1 MRVNF
6 LPNFLA
12 NIPVGAA
19 NGYKTH
25 HNPVLRALDQS
36 FAVIEFKIDGTI
48 ITANAPFLAAI
59 GYRLDEIKGKHHRI
73 FVDPDL
79 AKSPDYAAFW
89 ASLAK
94 GQTQSAIFQ
103 RRRKDGSKLWLQAS
117 YAPVQDPQGRVTK
130 VVKVATDITE
140 IEERNIDAAGK
151 LMALDRS
158 QALIEFDPTGHILDA
173 NQNFL
178 DVVGYRLD
186 EIKGQHHRMF
196 VEESHAQS
204 RAYAE
209 FWTNL
214 AQGRHESGEFSRR
227 TRDGRTV
234 WLQATY
240 NPIADRDGRIVKI
253 VKFASDITAAKL
265 ASAESESKLKAL
277 DKAQAVIEFD
287 LDGTIITANDN
298 FLAAIGYRLDEIKGR
313 HHSLFVEP
321 AHRSSESYKE
331 FWRDLAAGKYQS
343 GEYKRLGK
351 NGKIVWLQATYN
363 PVMGPDGRPNKVVKF
378 AVDITSMVEKR
389 QQQSKVAEELD
400 GALTRIQDA
409 IGKALAK
416 GTSVASAVGQTDGT
430 VQAVAAAAEELHASF
445 VQISQHV
452 MQTGSV
458 VSVTA
463 RDAADADKSTSELSA
478 AAEAMNKIVGL
489 IDDIASQI
497 NLLALNAT
505 IEAARAGEA
514 GRGFAVVASE
524 VKSLANQVASATGQ
538 IGSEITRMQT
548 VSKDVVTKLGA
559 IGDAVRNMETN
570 INEISASIEEQSAV
584 TEDISQNM
592 QSAATAVEQ
601 ASIGIKDLEGD
612 ISGAS
617 DQARNGAAI
626 YQKMRD
632 TQ

>member
-1 MRVNF
+1 M
-6 LPNFLA
+6 
-12 NIPVGAA
+12 
-19 NGYKTH
+19 
-25 HNPVLRALDQS
+25 
-36 FAVIEFKIDGTI
+36 IEFKIDGTI
-48 ITANAPFLAAI
+48 ITANEIFLKAI

-79 AKSPDYAAFW
+79 AKSPDYATFW

-94 GQTQSAIFQ
+94 GQAQSAIFQ

-117 YAPVQDPQGRVTK
+117 YAPVPDQQGRVTK
-130 VVKVATDITE
+130 VVKLATDISE

-151 LMALDRS
+151 LMALDHS
-158 QALIEFDPTGHILDA
+158 QALIEFDPTGLILDA

-178 DVVGYRLD
+178 DVVGYQLD
-186 EIKGQHHRMF
+186 EIKGQHHRLF
-196 VEESHAQS
+196 VDEAYAQS
-204 RAYAE
+204 RDYAD
-209 FWTNL
+209 FWANL
-214 AQGRHESGEFSRR
+214 AEGRHESGEFPRR
-227 TRDGRTV
+227 TKDGGMV

-240 NPIADRDGRIVKI
+240 NPIADRDGHIVKI
-253 VKFASDITAAKL
+253 VKFASDITAGKL
-265 ASAESESKLKAL
+265 ASAESDSKLQAL

-298 FLAAIGYRLDEIKGR
+298 FLAAIGYRLDEIKGK
-313 HHSLFVEP
+313 HHSLFVDP
-321 AHRSSESYKE
+321 AHQSSQSYKD
-331 FWRDLAAGKYQS
+331 FWRDLALGKYQS

-351 NGKIVWLQATYN
+351 NGQIVWLQATYN
-363 PVMGPDGRPNKVVKF
+363 PVLGPDGRPIKVVKF
-378 AVDITSMVEKR
+378 ATDISTMVEKR
-389 QQQSKVAEELD
+389 EQQSKVADELD
-400 GALTRIQDA
+400 GALTHIQQA

-445 VQISQHV
+445 VQLAQHV
-452 MQTGSV
+452 MQAGTV

-463 RDAADADKSTSELSA
+463 RDAADADKATTDLST

-548 VSKDVVTKLGA
+548 VSKDVVSKLGA
-559 IGDAVRNMETN
+559 IGDAVRNMESN

-632 TQ
+632 TQL